1 MGTIRSVSDL
11 VQAANDGDLALLEG
25 GEEWFS
31 EMVAATLMELLAVM
45 AKEGVCLEVNSSG
58 LAKRFAEILHCPTI
72 LEWAADFD
80 LHYTFGSDAHGVE
93 RVGAGYGEAMSALSQ
108 SQRARLHF
116 MPGQENSPVPQARVY
131 RFGTRSVRS
140 ASGSLIG
147 PPARCEA

>member
-11 VQAANDGDLALLEG
+11 VQAANDGDLALLQG

-31 EMVAATLMELLAVM
+31 EMVAATLMELAAVM

-58 LAKRFAEILHCPTI
+58 LAKRFAHR
-72 LEWAADFD
+72 
-80 LHYTFGSDAHGVE
+80 VE

-116 MPGQENSPVPQARVY
+116 MPGQENAPVPQARVY

>member
-58 LAKRFAEILHCPTI
+58 LRNDSRRSSTVRPFWNGRPISICTI
-72 LEWAADFD
+72 HSGRTRTGWN
-80 LHYTFGSDAHGVE
+80 VWE
-93 RVGAGYGEAMSALSQ
+93 RDT
-108 SQRARLHF
+108 AR
-116 MPGQENSPVPQARVY
+116 
-131 RFGTRSVRS
+131 
-140 ASGSLIG
+140 
-147 PPARCEA
+147 RCRR